1 MMKDLTKKCLDELA
15 KKLPILTE
23 REQREKRGGS
33 VYVGPYGEDFGR
45 AGLNDALYVLGS
57 QAMYNHAR
65 QNNLDNY
72 GISLHAATEENFS
85 GSFSAYEGIEVQ
97 KNVFAAYAKQII
109 NYTGNVEVINNQS
122 ENDDI
127 YYRRDQ
133 SGASGVL
140 FFNNSRSGMI
150 FTEQGLV
157 QELLRVQKN
166 IHTDPSNSGSFP
178 GDSGSIPN
186 NTIKKNIEEI
196 MVLIKEINEYESEA
210 IKQGN
215 TSMVEYY
222 QDARKR
228 YASEL
233 LSLWRQQG
241 HAGTGYE
248 IWDAYQMCGVKG
260 Y

>member
-178 GDSGSIPN
+178 GDSGNIPN
-186 NTIKKNIEEI
+186 EDLLKKEMDQFQSDLAQLNIDDPN
-196 MVLIKEINEYESEA
+196 NEQQSLRR
-210 IKQGN
+210 
-215 TSMVEYY
+215 T
-222 QDARKR
+222 
-228 YASEL
+228 YASRL
-233 LSLWRQQG
+233 LSLWGRQG
-241 HAGTGYE
+241 KVGYGYMP
-248 IWDAYQMCGVKG
+248 WDAEEACGVKK
-260 Y
+260 